1 MDDSVYINFIEKN
14 LPCKSRQNWIDRQYT
29 SDGQLSE
36 YVADFFIL
44 KYDQKYL
51 GILESERPNSA
62 TYLYDFPN
70 NNIQFYSYIYRIH
83 LAEPY
88 ITRDANT
95 RYIYRVKCINLLL
108 KLKNILQK
116 KNEILLTEE
125 EQCLLKHIADD
136 YIEFEKDNIKS
147 VNNVLENLIGLKAW
161 TPIKYRNYFV
171 GDIDH
176 YKDVNKWSIELEDM
190 IAKHIAGDYRK
201 KEYKYYI
208 NSENE
213 WDVFLA
219 KFPQVVEDNEYIIIE
234 KEIEDNYKKRNKIT
248 NKEQDDSTNKKASNL
263 NAGKRVKEKKAED
276 KDKSNSIIDLYNKSI
291 QYIAYKYHV
300 SPHSLLS
307 MIQHRITSVKVE
319 SIEDILTPEQVTLC
333 KRIFDELEVINN
345 KKK

>member
-1 MDDSVYINFIEKN
+1 M
-14 LPCKSRQNWIDRQYT
+14 
-29 SDGQLSE
+29 
-36 YVADFFIL
+36 
-44 KYDQKYL
+44 
-51 GILESERPNSA
+51 ESERPNSA

-70 NNIQFYSYIYRIH
+70 NNIQFYSYIYRTH

-88 ITRDANT
+88 IPMDVDEY
-95 RYIYRVKCINLLL
+95 YIQWIKRINLLL
-108 KLKNILQK
+108 KLKNSLKEHNRIS
-116 KNEILLTEE
+116 LTKEE
-125 EQCLLKHIADD
+125 RYLLKQ
-136 YIEFEKDNIKS
+136 IEDENDEFDRFDKRSVEDELDNFTGR
-147 VNNVLENLIGLKAW
+147 NAW
-161 TPIKYRNYFV
+161 TPIKYRTYFIGEIEHKEV
-171 GDIDH
+171 KEWGM
-176 YKDVNKWSIELEDM
+176 ELEDM

-248 NKEQDDSTNKKASNL
+248 NKEQDESANKKASKL
-263 NAGKRVKEKKAED
+263 NTGKRVKEKKAED